1 MKLGSNCILINCD
14 LARTMRKLCKVVA
27 INEDGF
33 YKYIIAPHDEPN
45 FLISARDICVRA
57 PKRGEVEQQKRLY
70 D

>member
-27 INEDGF
+27 INEGGF
-33 YKYIIAPHDEPN
+33 YKYIIAPHDEPY
-45 FLISARDICVRA
+45 FLISARDNCVRA
-57 PKRGEVEQQKRLY
+57 PKAGEVKALTRLF

>member
-1 MKLGSNCILINCD
+1 MKPGSNCILINCD
-14 LARTMRKLCKVVA
+14 LARTMRKLCKIVA

-45 FLISARDICVRA
+45 FLISARENYVRA
-57 PKRGEVEQQKRLY
+57 PKAGEVKALTRLF